1 MFADAFLV
9 RGLVLSLLISV
20 PLLARGQD
28 SPPATVE
35 AAAAVLSLETLPL
48 ISGAEAPSNQRL
60 AGLTYQAKSTI
71 KEAFAF
77 HKKQLEAR
85 GFSELP
91 SATVTDD
98 YASSTLS
105 KDGFRIAVTVMPD
118 YAKPGSGQVGIT
130 LQNLGNVELGSLP
143 VPTGVKSLY
152 EFPTTRALLTD
163 LPPEQAAAKVGE
175 LFVAAGWERYG
186 TAGDVRFFRKNAVRV
201 TAQVAAAPAQQGKTA
216 ITYTAELLSAEL
228 PAPPDAT
235 RVQYSDS
242 TKQLSID
249 TPATADQV
257 VNYYRDRLAPAG
269 WKATTDRPV
278 VDRFQSFLIFR
289 NPAGELLELTLV
301 EVDELR
307 RVNLRHQSAAEVEA
321 ESLKAK
327 ALAEAAKMKK
337 DAPNPKVTIKL
348 PVGAKVG
355 EQTARSIEFTVAA
368 NSARAR
374 VISLGKTLAAAGW
387 KESISSL
394 DPMAGALGFTKD
406 QGSISIDY
414 VDIGLGPAEI
424 SITGIG
430 VDLETVK

>member
-1 MFADAFLV
+1 MLADAFLV
-9 RGLVLSLLISV
+9 RGWLVPMLLAV
-20 PLLARGQD
+20 PLIARGQD
-28 SPPATVE
+28 APPATVE

-48 ISGAEAPSNQRL
+48 LPGAETPSHQRL

-77 HKKQLEAR
+77 HKKQLAAR
-85 GFSELP
+85 GFGELP
-91 SATVTDD
+91 NATVTDE
-98 YASSTLS
+98 YASSTFG

-143 VPTGVKSLY
+143 VPAGVKSLY
-152 EFPTTRALLTD
+152 EFPATRALVTELT
-163 LPPEQAAAKVGE
+163 PEQAAAKVGE
-175 LFVAAGWERYG
+175 LFLAAGWERYG
-186 TAGDVRFFRKNAVRV
+186 TAGDVHFFRKHAVRV
-201 TAQVAAAPAQQGKTA
+201 TAQIAAAPAQQGQTA

-249 TPATADQV
+249 TLATAEQV
-257 VNYYRDRLAPAG
+257 VDYYRDRLAPTG

-289 NPAGELLELTLV
+289 NPVGELLELTLV
-301 EVDELR
+301 EVDDLR

-321 ESLKAK
+321 ESSKAK

-337 DAPNPKVTIKL
+337 DAPNPRVTIQL

-368 NSARAR
+368 NSARAQ

-387 KESISSL
+387 KESLSSL

-406 QGSISIDY
+406 RGSISIDY
-414 VDIGLGPAEI
+414 VDIGLGAAEI

-430 VDLETVK
+430 VDLETAK

>member
-9 RGLVLSLLISV
+9 RGWLV
-20 PLLARGQD
+20 PMLLAAPLIARSQD
-28 SPPATVE
+28 APPATVE

-48 ISGAEAPSNQRL
+48 VAGAETPSNRCL
-60 AGLTYQAKSTI
+60 AGLSYQAKSTI
-71 KEAFAF
+71 KEGFAF

-91 SATVTDD
+91 NATVTDE
-98 YASSTLS
+98 YASSTFG
-105 KDGFRIAVTVMPD
+105 KDGFRIAVAVMPF
-118 YAKPGSGQVGIT
+118 YGKPGSGQIGIT

-143 VPTGVKSLY
+143 VPAGVKPLY
-152 EFPTTRALLTD
+152 EFPATRALLTD
-163 LPPEQAAAKVGE
+163 LTPDEAAAKVGE
-175 LFVAAGWERYG
+175 LFTSDGWERYG
-186 TAGDVRFFRKNAVRV
+186 SAGDVQFFRKNAVRV

-257 VNYYRDRLAPAG
+257 VDYYRDRLAPTG

-289 NPAGELLELTLV
+289 NPAGELLELTLA

-307 RVNLRHQSAAEVEA
+307 RVKLRHQSAAEVEA

-337 DAPNPKVTIKL
+337 DAPNPKVTIEL

-355 EQTARSIEFTVAA
+355 EPTARSIEFTVAA
-368 NSARAR
+368 GSARAL
-374 VISLGKTLAAAGW
+374 VISLGKTLTAEGW
-387 KESISSL
+387 KESVSSL
-394 DPMAGALGFTKD
+394 DPMAGALGFTKGR
-406 QGSISIDY
+406 GSISIDY
-414 VDIGLGPAEI
+414 IDIGLGPAEI

-430 VDLETVK
+430 VELEAAK

>member
-1 MFADAFLV
+1 MFVDAFLF
-9 RGLVLSLLISV
+9 RGLVLLLVSV
-20 PLLARGQD
+20 SVIAHGQAA
-28 SPPATVE
+28 PPATAE

-48 ISGAEAPSNQRL
+48 VAGAEAPSNQRL
-60 AGLTYQAKSTI
+60 AGLSYQAKSTI
-71 KEAFAF
+71 KDAFAF

-91 SATVTDD
+91 NATLTDD
-98 YASSTLS
+98 YASSTFS
-105 KDGFRIAVTVMPD
+105 KDGFRIAVSVMPD
-118 YAKPGSGQVGIT
+118 YGKPDSGLVGIT
-130 LQNLGNVELGSLP
+130 LLNLSNVELGSLP
-143 VPTGVKSLY
+143 VPADVKPLY
-152 EFPTTRALLTD
+152 DFPASRAMLTE
-163 LPPEQAAAKVGE
+163 LTPEQAAAKVAE
-175 LFVAAGWERYG
+175 LFIADGWERYG
-186 TAGDVRFFRKNAVRV
+186 TAGEVHFFRKNAVRV

-216 ITYTAELLSAEL
+216 ITYSSELLSVEL

-257 VNYYRDRLAPAG
+257 VDYYRDRLATAG

-278 VDRFQSFLIFR
+278 VNRFESFLIFR

-301 EVDELR
+301 EDELR

-321 ESLKAK
+321 ESLKAN

-355 EQTARSIEFTVAA
+355 EKTARGIEFTVAA

-374 VISLGKTLAAAGW
+374 VISLGKTLTAAGW
-387 KESISSL
+387 KENVSSL
-394 DPMAGALGFTKD
+394 DSMAGVLSFTKD

-424 SITGIG
+424 SITGTG
-430 VDLETVK
+430 VDLETAK